1 MLHDSD
7 IHELG
12 SVLSPAGIAI
22 EPQGTDIDTLP
33 IGARLEVET
42 GHTRYLLENRG
53 AGQMLI
59 SGHPMYCPEPLLVD
73 FRGSVGGSALLKMW
87 HIEPG
92 MKMAFRHPELGE
104 VRTSR
109 VRSIRRLK
117 PASSSEVHSGEIH

>member
-1 MLHDSD
+1 MLNKRD
-7 IHELG
+7 IHEPG
-12 SVLSPAGIAI
+12 SVLSPAGIAPESEGI
-22 EPQGTDIDTLP
+22 DIDALP

-42 GHTRYLLENRG
+42 GHSRYLLENRG
-53 AGQMLI
+53 QGQMLI
-59 SGHPMYCPEPLLVD
+59 SGHPLYCPEPILID
-73 FRGSVGGSALLKMW
+73 FQGSVGGPVLLKMW

-117 PASSSEVHSGEIH
+117 PASSTEIHPSEVH

>member
-7 IHELG
+7 IHEIG
-12 SVLSPAGIAI
+12 PILSPAGIQV
-22 EPQGTDIDTLP
+22 EPQGIDIDALP

-42 GHTRYLLENRG
+42 GHTCYLLENRG
-53 AGQMLI
+53 QGQMLI
-59 SGHPMYCPEPLLVD
+59 SGHRMYCPEPVLVD
-73 FRGSVGGSALLKMW
+73 FQGSVGGSALLKMW

-92 MKMAFRHPELGE
+92 LKMAFRHPELGE

-117 PASSSEVHSGEIH
+117 PASSSEIH